1 MPESPL
7 RQKRRLAAILA
18 ADVVGYSRLIGLDEE
33 GTLARLR
40 HLFRAAVQPAVA
52 GQNGRIFK
60 VNGDGLLAEFGSA
73 MDALLAAAALQ
84 SAVRRLDTVEA
95 EDRRIAFRIGLHVG
109 DVVAEQGD
117 LLGDGVNIAARLESI
132 AEPHGVVLS
141 AAAREALG
149 PHFAGQVRDLGE
161 QRLKNIDRPV
171 RAYAVESMSRPVE
184 NGVQAPAVIA
194 GLSLPDRPSL
204 AVLPFRE
211 AQPDSTNAHVA
222 DGLVDEIIHALGS
235 VRELFVIA
243 RTSTLGF
250 GGGTIDVRLISRDLG
265 VRYVLHGTVRRAGD
279 RLRVGTELSDA
290 STGQIIRTDRFDGE
304 IDDIFDLQARI
315 SQRVLRTIAPHVRER
330 ELQRSQLK
338 RPENLTGYERV
349 LQAKALLERMDAAS
363 HAQAE
368 PLLRDAIAA
377 DPSYAAAYS
386 WLAYWYIFRIGE
398 GRSTDPDADSRAA
411 AAVSRTAME
420 LDRNDA
426 RATALHAYVLAYMF
440 CDHARALMLHE
451 RALEISPNMA
461 DAWTLGSLSAGFAG
475 DGALAVARARN
486 GLRLSPLDT
495 RLYWH
500 EGALGQAHYVDGN
513 YEEAVEWASRAA
525 GRASAAIYNLRTLA
539 ASLVALGR
547 IDDAHRVAG
556 QLLQELPNF
565 SLAAYRRRCAFT
577 TKVLDP
583 WIERLRAA
591 GLPD

>member
-1 MPESPL
+1 MPEAPI

-33 GTLARLR
+33 GTLSRLR
-40 HLFRAAVQPAVA
+40 RLFRDAVQPAIA
-52 GQNGRIFK
+52 GQGGRIFK

-73 MDALLAAAALQ
+73 MDALLAASAVQ
-84 SAVRRLDTVEA
+84 SAVARLDTVGA

-117 LLGDGVNIAARLESI
+117 LLGDGVNIAARLEGL

-149 PHFAGQVRDLGE
+149 PHFAGQLRDLGE

-171 RAYAVESMSRPVE
+171 RAYAVESMTRAVA
-184 NGVQAPAVIA
+184 NGIEAPAVIPA
-194 GLSLPDRPSL
+194 LSLPERPSL

-211 AQPDSTNAHVA
+211 AQPDATNAHVA

-250 GGGTIDVRLISRDLG
+250 GAGTIDVRLISRELG
-265 VRYVLHGTVRRAGD
+265 VRYVLHGTVRRAGNQ
-279 RLRVGTELSDA
+279 LRVGTELSDA

-349 LQAKALLERMDAAS
+349 LQAKALMERMDAES
-363 HAQAE
+363 HARAA
-368 PLLRDAIAA
+368 PLLRDAIVA
-377 DPSYAAAYS
+377 DPSYAAAHS
-386 WLAYWYIFRIGE
+386 WLAYWYIFHIGE

-411 AAVSRTAME
+411 ADASRTAME

-426 RATALHAYVLAYMF
+426 RATALHGYVLAYMF
-440 CDHARALMLHE
+440 HDHARSRVLHE
-451 RALEISPNMA
+451 RALDISPNMA

-475 DGALAVARARN
+475 DGPLAVARARN

-500 EGALGQAHYVDGN
+500 ESALAQAHYIDGA
-513 YEEAVEWASRAA
+513 YDEAAEWASRAA
-525 GRASAAIYNLRTLA
+525 GRTGAAIYNLRTLA
-539 ASLVALGR
+539 ATFVALGR
-547 IDDAHRVAG
+547 MEDANRVAR
-556 QLLQELPNF
+556 QLLRELPNF
-565 SLAAYRRRCAFT
+565 SLAGYRRRCPFVT
-577 TKVLDP
+577 IVLDP